1 MSVYISYPV
10 STRDSH
16 ISPRLPYQPETPV
29 SARGPKARGLIR
41 ESRAVRESR
50 VDTVYD
56 MKTDIS

>member
-29 SARGPKARGLIR
+29 SARGAKARGLIR
-41 ESRAVRESR
+41 ESGADVG
-50 VDTVYD
+50 VDG
-56 MKTDIS
+56 